1 VNEIVQAGN
10 VCNAPHRGDRY
21 RTTAPGLRL
30 CLSCRDRLASDIARL
45 PDLYAD
51 LELALIHD
59 TPTQDE
65 RITHRK
71 DPGLV
76 VNQRAV
82 AARTLIR
89 HELVSTTRM
98 VIEERGLVTWPADT
112 VSAMAAWLAAHID
125 WLAAHEIAVDVAA
138 EYSSVRAEAQRVA
151 YPAKTRRWF
160 LSPCVEDN
168 CDGALMVTIRSD
180 DDLLP
185 SAITCDKTTEHTW
198 EPNQWLALGRR
209 IRREGYEH
217 LALRLDNPA

>member
-1 VNEIVQAGN
+1 MSPQNDTN
-10 VCNAPHRGDRY
+10 NCNGPHRDNRQ
-21 RTTAPGLRL
+21 RSKAPGLQL
-30 CLSCRDRLASDIARL
+30 CHPCRDRLTTDINRL
-45 PDLYAD
+45 PNLYTD

-82 AARTLIR
+82 TARTLIR
-89 HELVSTTRM
+89 HQLVSTTRM
-98 VIEERGLVTWPADT
+98 VIEERHLTTWPTETVPAIVTWLNP
-112 VSAMAAWLAAHID
+112 HID
-125 WLAAHEIAVDVAA
+125 WLATHEIAPDIAT
-138 EYSSVRAEAQRVA
+138 EYANVRAEAQRIA

-160 LSPCVEDN
+160 LSPCVEEN

-185 SAITCDKTTEHTW
+185 SAITCDKTTDHNW

-217 LALRLDNPA
+217 LAMRLDNPA